1 MVLAGSYNNFAA
13 GKAATGDPE
22 TPVLTWYPEGE
33 TTWVLGLLD
42 PSNSVKG
49 LNLRAVMPEGVT
61 MEYGLGQQLEG
72 NSGYFLG
79 NADRQNMDLGFA
91 VLGQNM
97 VLAGT
102 GEILRVTTSS
112 PVDLSKVGLD
122 VRNANNES
130 MDYELK
136 AEPLVVL
143 PTAYRLENNYPNPF
157 NPETNIKFSLPEAQ
171 DVKLEV
177 FDIKGHRVRVL
188 VNENMTA
195 GNHSVMWN
203 GRDKNGRMVAS
214 GTYFY
219 RIQAGPLNQTHRM
232 LLVK

>member
-1 MVLAGSYNNFAA
+1 
-13 GKAATGDPE
+13 
-22 TPVLTWYPEGE
+22 
-33 TTWVLGLLD
+33 
-42 PSNSVKG
+42 
-49 LNLRAVMPEGVT
+49 
-61 MEYGLGQQLEG
+61 
-72 NSGYFLG
+72 
-79 NADRQNMDLGFA
+79 
-91 VLGQNM
+91 
-97 VLAGT
+97 
-102 GEILRVTTSS
+102 
-112 PVDLSKVGLD
+112 